1 MYYNNNKPAETA
13 DTGFSSQNS
22 AENPLVVRQSFYAGG
37 PRRLRQHDQI
47 TAVQCSI
54 AGAADFT
61 GGSIVKKKV
70 GKPIFFIV
78 FLVILAFTYT
88 TLFGVSTYYG
98 DMVTTYVHGIG
109 DIRLGIDIQGGV
121 DVTLEPEDGV
131 NASEEQMDAAMEV
144 VKLRLAGL
152 NINDSE
158 TYVDYNNS
166 RIIVRF
172 PWQSGEE
179 DFDPTAAVEELGQM
193 SELTFR
199 YGQEADGEIILT
211 GSDVAE
217 ARRGYDNENSKWVV
231 QLKLNDSG
239 KSAFSSATST
249 QASNGGYISIWM
261 DDQCVSSA
269 TVNEAITSGEAVI
282 SGNFT
287 AESAEQLASQINSGA
302 LPFSLVQTSTKTL
315 SPTLGSGALYAMILS
330 GILALIFISIYMI
343 VLYRLPG
350 IVAVIGLVG
359 QVAGMLA
366 AVSGWFGFMPS
377 STLTIPGIAGIIL
390 SVGMGVDCNI
400 ITAERI
406 REELAK
412 GRSIDASL
420 RAGYKN
426 AFSAI
431 LDGNLTLAIV
441 AIILMGAFGTNTNVI
456 TKFLDSTI
464 FYFFGATTEGFVYS
478 FGFTLIVG
486 VILNFLM
493 GVLAARLM
501 TMSLARFKCFQK
513 KGLYGYNEKKYKEPR
528 TYGFCEKKKVWFIL
542 SAVLVAASLCTSFL
556 GVEVSI
562 DFKGGT
568 IISYSY
574 TGEIDETASKDR
586 IEEILGTPVTL
597 QTGESYDSDLN
608 VLTVSFSYNE
618 SLTME
623 QQEAMEA
630 ALQEIYPDAAVEQL
644 ESNDVSPSS
653 GREFF
658 AKCIVAVIFA
668 AILLIIYIALRFKKI
683 SGWSA
688 GVFTIMTLLHDIII
702 TFGAFVLCGFEV
714 DSNFMA
720 VVLTI
725 FGYSIN
731 NTIIVY
737 DRIRENQKLLPRKST
752 IAELVNTSASQ
763 TLRRSIRTSI
773 TTVSTMIIIS
783 IVAYICKVDSI
794 MSFSV
799 PMVFGLIAGTYSSQC
814 IAPTLWVWWNEH
826 KGIKTIGD
834 YAKASK

>member
-1 MYYNNNKPAETA
+1 M
-13 DTGFSSQNS
+13 
-22 AENPLVVRQSFYAGG
+22 
-37 PRRLRQHDQI
+37 
-47 TAVQCSI
+47 
-54 AGAADFT
+54 
-61 GGSIVKKKV
+61 KKKV
-70 GKPIFFIV
+70 GKPVFFIV
-78 FLVILAFTYT
+78 FFVVLAFTLST
-88 TLFGVSTYYG
+88 VFGISTYYG
-98 DMVTTYVHGIG
+98 DMRTTYVHGLE

-121 DVTLEPEDGV
+121 DVTFEPEGDV
-131 NASEEQMDAAMEV
+131 DASKEQMDSAMEV

-158 TYVDYNNS
+158 TYVDYNND

-179 DFDPTAAVEELGQM
+179 DFDPTAAVDELGQM

-199 YGQEADGEIILT
+199 YGQEVDGEVILT
-211 GSDVAE
+211 GNDVEIAQ
-217 ARRGYDNENSKWVV
+217 RGYDSESSKWAVLLT
-231 QLKLNDSG
+231 LKDSG
-239 KSAFSSATST
+239 KSAFGAATSK
-249 QASNGGYISIWM
+249 QAANGGYISIWM
-261 DDQCVSSA
+261 DDECISSA
-269 TVNEAITSGEAVI
+269 TVKQALMEGEATI

-287 AESAEQLASQINSGA
+287 AESAEQLASRINSGA
-302 LPFSLVQTSTKTL
+302 LPFSLEQTSTKTL
-315 SPTLGSGALYAMILS
+315 SPTLGQGALYAMILS
-330 GILALIFISIYMI
+330 GIIALVFISIYM
-343 VLYRLPG
+343 VTLYRLPG
-350 IVAVIGLVG
+350 VVAVIGLVG

-366 AVSGWFGFMPS
+366 AVSGWFGFMAS
-377 STLTIPGIAGIIL
+377 STLTIPGIAGMIL
-390 SVGMGVDCNI
+390 SIGMGVDCNI

-420 RAGYKN
+420 KAGYKN

-441 AIILMGAFGTNTNVI
+441 AVILMGAFGTNTSPI
-456 TKFLDSTI
+456 TRFLDSTI

-478 FGFTLIVG
+478 FGFTLLVG
-486 VILNFLM
+486 VVLNFLM

-513 KGLYGYNEKKYKEPR
+513 PALYGYNEKKYKAPK
-528 TYGFCEKKKVWFIL
+528 TYGFSEKKKVCFLI
-542 SAVLVAASLCTSFL
+542 SAVLVVASICTSFM
-556 GVEVSI
+556 GVEVAI

-574 TGEIDETASKDR
+574 TGDIDENASKAK
-586 IEEILGTPVTL
+586 IEEILGTPVTM
-597 QTGESYDSDLN
+597 QKGESFDSDVN
-608 VLTVSFSYNE
+608 ILTVSFSYNS
-618 SLTME
+618 SLTQE
-623 QQEAMEA
+623 QQETLVAE
-630 ALQEIYPDAAVEQL
+630 LQKIYPDADVDQL

-658 AKCIVAVIFA
+658 GKCIVAVIFA

-688 GVFTIMTLLHDIII
+688 GVFTIMTLMHDIII
-702 TFGAFVLCGFEV
+702 AYGSFVLFGFEIN
-714 DSNFMA
+714 SNFMA

-737 DRIRENQKLLPRKST
+737 DRIRENRALMPKKST

-763 TLRRSIRTSI
+763 TLRRSLRTSI
-773 TTVSTMIIIS
+773 TTISTMIIIS
-783 IVAYICKVDSI
+783 VVAYVCKVDSI
-794 MSFSV
+794 LSFSV

-826 KGIKTIGD
+826 RGIKTISD
-834 YAKASK
+834 YAKKA

>member
-1 MYYNNNKPAETA
+1 M
-13 DTGFSSQNS
+13 
-22 AENPLVVRQSFYAGG
+22 
-37 PRRLRQHDQI
+37 
-47 TAVQCSI
+47 
-54 AGAADFT
+54 
-61 GGSIVKKKV
+61 KKKV
-70 GKPIFFIV
+70 GKPVFFIV
-78 FLVILAFTYT
+78 FFVVLAFTLST
-88 TLFGVSTYYG
+88 VFGISTYYG
-98 DMVTTYVHGIG
+98 DMRTTYVHGLE

-121 DVTLEPEDGV
+121 DVTFEPEGDID
-131 NASEEQMDAAMEV
+131 ASKEQMDSAMEV

-158 TYVDYNNS
+158 TYVDYNND

-179 DFDPTAAVEELGQM
+179 DFDPTAAVDELGQM

-199 YGQEADGEIILT
+199 YGQEVDGEVILT
-211 GSDVAE
+211 GNDVEIAQ
-217 ARRGYDNENSKWVV
+217 RGYNNESSEWAVLLT
-231 QLKLNDSG
+231 LKDSG
-239 KSAFSSATST
+239 KSAFGAATSK
-249 QASNGGYISIWM
+249 QAANGGYISIWM
-261 DDQCVSSA
+261 DDECISSA
-269 TVNEAITSGEAVI
+269 TVKQALMDGEATI

-287 AESAEQLASQINSGA
+287 AESAEQLASRINSGA
-302 LPFSLVQTSTKTL
+302 LPFSLEQTSTKTL
-315 SPTLGSGALYAMILS
+315 SPTLGQGALYAMILS
-330 GILALIFISIYMI
+330 GIIALVFISIYM
-343 VLYRLPG
+343 VTLYRLPG
-350 IVAVIGLVG
+350 VVAVIGLVG

-366 AVSGWFGFMPS
+366 AVSGWFGFMAS
-377 STLTIPGIAGIIL
+377 STLTIPGIAGMIL
-390 SVGMGVDCNI
+390 SIGMGVDCNI

-420 RAGYKN
+420 KTGYKN

-441 AIILMGAFGTNTNVI
+441 AVILMGAFGTNTSPI

-478 FGFTLIVG
+478 FGFTLLVG
-486 VILNFLM
+486 VVLNFLM

-513 KGLYGYNEKKYKEPR
+513 PALYGYNEKKYKAPK
-528 TYGFCEKKKVWFIL
+528 TYGFSEKKKVCFLI
-542 SAVLVAASLCTSFL
+542 SAVLVVASLCTSFM
-556 GVEVSI
+556 GVEVAI

-574 TGEIDETASKDR
+574 TGDIDENASKAK
-586 IEEILGTPVTL
+586 IEEILGTPVTM
-597 QTGESYDSDLN
+597 QKGESFDSDVN
-608 VLTVSFSYNE
+608 ILTVSFSYNS
-618 SLTME
+618 SLTQE
-623 QQEAMEA
+623 QQETLVAE
-630 ALQEIYPDAAVEQL
+630 LQKIYPDADVAQL

-658 AKCIVAVIFA
+658 GKCIVAVIFA

-688 GVFTIMTLLHDIII
+688 GVFTIMTLMHDIII
-702 TFGAFVLCGFEV
+702 AYGSFVLFGFEIN
-714 DSNFMA
+714 SNFMA

-737 DRIRENQKLLPRKST
+737 DRIRENRALMPKKST

-763 TLRRSIRTSI
+763 TLRRSVRTSI
-773 TTVSTMIIIS
+773 TTISTMIIIS

-794 MSFSV
+794 LSFSV

-814 IAPTLWVWWNEH
+814 IAPTLWVWWNERR
-826 KGIKTIGD
+826 GIKTISD
-834 YAKASK
+834 YAKKA